1 MSERRPSEQESP
13 VTFAGVLMRAVRGW
27 RPRRPVSLFLMGAM
41 LVVLILGAQ
50 VWYVIEDPKGFAF
63 FLSLYFVF
71 FLVVIGR
78 AVADMFDIVREHV
91 RDRERIFKDTFAND
105 GFAQELGQRVS
116 KGDRSSW
123 PEF

>member
-1 MSERRPSEQESP
+1 
-13 VTFAGVLMRAVRGW
+13 MRDPKPKDSMPDTVSGLFWRGFRAW
-27 RPRRPVSLFLMGAM
+27 RPLRPVSLFLMGAM

-50 VWYVIEDPKGFAF
+50 VWYVIDDPKGFAF

-78 AVADMFDIVREHV
+78 AVADMLDIAREHV

-105 GFAQELGQRVS
+105 GFAQELGQRVA

>member
-1 MSERRPSEQESP
+1 MGERRPDEPNPP
-13 VTFAGVLMRAVRGW
+13 VTFAGIFARELRAW

-50 VWYVIEDPKGFAF
+50 VWYVIDDPKGFAF

-78 AVADMFDIVREHV
+78 AVADMFDIAREHM
-91 RDRERIFKDTFAND
+91 RDRERIFKDTFATD
-105 GFAQELGQRVS
+105 GFAEELGQRVA